1 MDKKTVYIKG
11 KRNTQ
16 VMCRDVY
23 LKDIATVNCSDENI
37 TARLNAMKVYKFR
50 QDAQKGKNGENRT
63 VISILYLIS
72 RIEQAEKN
80 VQVES
85 LGEQDMLVQMVEPE
99 KGRIWKRAQIVFVS
113 MIAFFGTAF
122 TIMAFH
128 NDIGIHKVFERV
140 FTLVIGHDT
149 NNFTVLEV
157 AYSIGLCIGIV
168 LFFNHIGKRRITRDP
183 TPIEVEMF
191 LYEKNVDDTLV
202 ETADKEGR
210 TIDAP

>member
-1 MDKKTVYIKG
+1 
-11 KRNTQ
+11 
-16 VMCRDVY
+16 
-23 LKDIATVNCSDENI
+23 
-37 TARLNAMKVYKFR
+37 
-50 QDAQKGKNGENRT
+50 
-63 VISILYLIS
+63 
-72 RIEQAEKN
+72 
-80 VQVES
+80 
-85 LGEQDMLVQMVEPE
+85 
-99 KGRIWKRAQIVFVS
+99 
-113 MIAFFGTAF
+113 
-122 TIMAFH
+122 
-128 NDIGIHKVFERV
+128 IHKVFERV

>member
-1 MDKKTVYIKG
+1 
-11 KRNTQ
+11 
-16 VMCRDVY
+16 
-23 LKDIATVNCSDENI
+23 
-37 TARLNAMKVYKFR
+37 
-50 QDAQKGKNGENRT
+50 
-63 VISILYLIS
+63 YLIS

-85 LGEQDMLVQMVEPE
+85 LGEQDMLVQIVEPE

-149 NNFTVLEV
+149 NNFTVLEG
-157 AYSIGLCIGIV
+157 AYSIGLCSGIV
-168 LFFNHIGKRRITRDP
+168 LFFNHIGKRRITKDP

-191 LYEKNVDDTLV
+191 LYEKNVDDTLIDN
-202 ETADKEGR
+202 ADKEGR

>member
-1 MDKKTVYIKG
+1 MT
-11 KRNTQ
+11 
-16 VMCRDVY
+16 CRDVY
-23 LKDIATVNCSDENI
+23 LRDIATVNCSDENI

-50 QDAQKGKNGENRT
+50 QDAQKGKNGENRA
-63 VISILYLIS
+63 VISILYLIN
-72 RIEQAEKN
+72 RIEQTEKN

-85 LGEQDMLVQMVEPE
+85 LGEQDMLVQIVEPE
-99 KGRIWKRAQIVFVS
+99 KSGLWKRTQIVFVS

-140 FTLVIGHDT
+140 FTLVIGHES

-157 AYSIGLCIGIV
+157 AYSVGLCIGIV

-191 LYEKNVDDTLV
+191 LYEKNVDDTLI

-210 TIDAP
+210 TIGAP